1 MKKNKF
7 ILLIRKYWKDVF
19 HFVLGVLVFSIFLV
33 GLCRVASNVMGEVN
47 GFIHAYIY
55 KDRDMYYTDL
65 KKLGRCHYYYENGKN
80 GYVRNIET
88 REKVLEDISWITSYN
103 DVSDSLLC
111 FSSNGFRGY
120 WNIRTEKVDIP
131 ANKYVKAWKF
141 SEGIAAVMEK
151 DSTLKFIDTKG
162 NIVIDKHFKYDK
174 MFAEEGYLFKNGYC
188 AMMGSN
194 QMCGL
199 IDKNGAWKVAPQY
212 DKIYKADR
220 NFWIVCN
227 SGKFGVLN
235 DSLRVVFAPEYRDVL
250 VTDHGIEV
258 LKQDYSRQLLDFS
271 GKIIESFIYTNISD
285 LYYKSGV
292 EDSSKG
298 EYKWT
303 LSPYKEYCTTKSS
316 TTNDVKVGLLGP
328 DGKPVTPPLYAK
340 IYAVNADCF
349 RCFFEDSENDFES
362 EGSSVLINRKGQVI
376 KDLK

>member
-103 DVSDSLLC
+103 GISDSLLC
-111 FSSNGFRGY
+111 FSSHGFRGY

-131 ANKYVKAWKF
+131 ADQYVKAWKF

-151 DSTLKFIDTKG
+151 DSTMKFIDTKG
-162 NIVIDKHFKYDK
+162 HVVIDTHSKYKK
-174 MFAEEGYLFKNGYC
+174 MLADEGYLFKNGYC
-188 AMMGSN
+188 PMMGN
-194 QMCGL
+194 NRMCGL
-199 IDKNGAWKVAPQY
+199 IDKNGSWKVAPQY
-212 DKIYKADR
+212 DNIKKAER
-220 NFWIVCN
+220 NYWIISK
-227 SGKFGVLN
+227 SGKLGVLN

-258 LKQDYSRQLLDFS
+258 LKQDYTRQLMDFS
-271 GKIIESFIYTNISD
+271 GKVVESFIFTDIRD

-292 EDSSKG
+292 EDPSEG

-303 LSPYKEYCTTKSS
+303 LSPYKEYCTTNSS
-316 TTNDVKVGLLGP
+316 TTKEVKVGLLGP
-328 DGKPVTPPLYAK
+328 DGKPVTLPLYAK
-340 IYAVNADCF
+340 ITAVNADCF

-376 KDLK
+376 KILK